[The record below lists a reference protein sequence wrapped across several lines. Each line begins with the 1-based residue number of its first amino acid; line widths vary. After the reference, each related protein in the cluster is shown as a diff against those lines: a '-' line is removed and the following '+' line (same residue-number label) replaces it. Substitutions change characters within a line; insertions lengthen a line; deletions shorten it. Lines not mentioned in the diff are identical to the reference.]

1 MAGLAALSA
10 PYSSSVRLPAAPLTG
25 QCKIHTYNLSYPK
38 KPQNKHTCISSA
50 THAPLSRNLP
60 RKAIIAN
67 CQVSGWS
74 VKSAPPLLGSI
85 KATARWRTSD
95 SVFCV
100 RGAKRNLIHTSLTRC
115 ALKRLLSLQ
124 HTRLQR
130 ETGAQHAFR
139 PNSLHFLSGWVPE
152 RLRGTKDRT
161 GYLLFKG
168 LVFLRKYL
176 VFSKTETVLN
186 WHCTWTEILP
196 WILISLFVWYK
207 MNAVWR

>member
-1 MAGLAALSA
+1 MAGLKGVIRPPTHLQSA
-10 PYSSSVRLPAAPLTG
+10 CQPLHWQDSARYTH
-25 QCKIHTYNLSYPK
+25 IISHTKKNKPK
-38 KPQNKHTCISSA
+38 KHTCIA
-50 THAPLSRNLP
+50 FTTHAPLSRNLP
-60 RKAIIAN
+60 RKAIIAS
-67 CQVSGWS
+67 CQVFGWS

-85 KATARWRTSD
+85 KATVRWRTSD

-115 ALKRLLSLQ
+115 VLKRLLSLQ

-161 GYLLFKG
+161 GYLLLK
-168 LVFLRKYL
+168 
-176 VFSKTETVLN
+176 
-186 WHCTWTEILP
+186 
-196 WILISLFVWYK
+196 
-207 MNAVWR
+207 